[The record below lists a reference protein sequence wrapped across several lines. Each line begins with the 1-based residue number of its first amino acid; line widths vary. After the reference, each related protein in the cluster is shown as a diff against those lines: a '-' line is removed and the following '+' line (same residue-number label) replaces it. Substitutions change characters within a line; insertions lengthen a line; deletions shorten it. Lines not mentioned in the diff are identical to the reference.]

1 LIKRWDIPLSPPLCG
16 ERCYGAGGENSAPS
30 LLSNPRWSAPCPNLS
45 IYDIRGEVV
54 GETGVATLAERNP
67 IVVRSQG
74 AFSGRVPADWRE
86 RFNDAFDA
94 EFREWLAAAAEGGA
108 AGPSAWDGY
117 VATATSEA
125 ALEALRSGKRVEIRL
140 REKPALYG

>member
-1 LIKRWDIPLSPPLCG
+1 IETSVNIA
-16 ERCYGAGGENSAPS
+16 YG
-30 LLSNPRWSAPCPNLS
+30 
-45 IYDIRGEVV
+45 YDIRGEVV
-54 GETGVATLAERNP
+54 GETGVAALAERNP
-67 IVVRSQG
+67 IVVRSAG

-117 VATATSEA
+117 VATTTSEA
-125 ALEALRSGKRVEIRL
+125 ALEALRSGERVEIRL
-140 REKPALYG
+140 GEKPALYG